1 MSAPRREAPPR
12 RRDARQAREAP
23 PQEAPPQK
31 RPARGHD
38 AGDAA
43 PARARHEP
51 AIRGRGDAPPGA
63 KERRSLSHVGGRA
76 RLAGDREAAGLLA
89 EALDVAT
96 SLDNEA
102 AAQAHVHGFHAYPAR
117 MHPLTARRLV
127 ETFSRPLDAVLDPF
141 CGSGTVLVEARL
153 AGRFAA
159 GVDANPL
166 AVRLARLKATTTT
179 ERDREMLVTWA
190 EKIAQTADTRRAAR
204 AGASRRYPEADVAL
218 FDPHVLLE
226 LDGLRVGLEGFAP
239 RSPEES
245 FAREGLWLVLSA
257 ILTKV
262 SRRTSDT
269 SDEQAPRRLFAG
281 YVAKLFVRKA
291 QELAARLAEIAPLLE
306 GAPGFWIEEGD
317 ARELDGI
324 DDGAVALT
332 VTSPP
337 YAGVYDYVAHH
348 EARLRWLGMDDR
360 GFRSREIG
368 ARSRLSEVDPEQGRA
383 TWSDELG
390 GVLGALRRVTKDLGL
405 AVLLIADSVVGG
417 EALYADEALHEAAP
431 ACGFDV
437 IAVASQARPHFHG
450 KTKDAFRARPRAEH
464 AVLLQTARDVRP
476 RGPRDVG
483 PAAPRDVPPSVSS
496 AVRLPGSRPA
506 RPRRS

>member
-1 MSAPRREAPPR
+1 MPGKRSDRDQPGADAPR
-12 RRDARQAREAP
+12 
-23 PQEAPPQK
+23 
-31 RPARGHD
+31 
-38 AGDAA
+38 
-43 PARARHEP
+43 
-51 AIRGRGDAPPGA
+51 
-63 KERRSLSHVGGRA
+63 ERRALSHVGGRA
-76 RLAGDREAAGLLA
+76 RLSGDREAAQALA
-89 EALDVAT
+89 AALDVAT
-96 SLDNEA
+96 SLENEE
-102 AAQAHVHGFHAYPAR
+102 AAQAHVHGFHSYPAR

-179 ERDREMLVTWA
+179 EADREALVTWS
-190 EKIAQTADTRRAAR
+190 EKIAGTADARRVAR
-204 AGASRRYPEADVAL
+204 AGASRRYPDADVAL

-226 LDGLRVGLEGFAP
+226 LDGVRVGLEGFAP
-239 RSPEES
+239 RSREET
-245 FAREGLWLVLSA
+245 FAREALWLVLSA

-262 SRRTSDT
+262 SRRASDT
-269 SDEQAPRRLFAG
+269 SAEKAPRRLFAG

-291 QELAARLAEIAPLLE
+291 RELASRFAEIAPLLE
-306 GAPGFWIEEGD
+306 GAPGSWIEEGD
-317 ARELDGI
+317 ARELDGV

-368 ARSRLSEVDPEQGRA
+368 ARKRLSDVRPDEGRA
-383 TWSDELG
+383 AWSDELSA
-390 GVLGALRRVTKDLGL
+390 VLRSLHRVTRPRGL

-417 EALYADEALHEAAP
+417 DPLYADDSLRELAP
-431 ACGFDV
+431 PAGLDV
-437 IAVASQARPHFHG
+437 VAVTSQARPHFHG
-450 KTKDAFRARPRAEH
+450 PTRAAFARRPRAEH
-464 AVLLQTARDVRP
+464 AVLLQVSAR
-476 RGPRDVG
+476 G
-483 PAAPRDVPPSVSS
+483 
-496 AVRLPGSRPA
+496 
-506 RPRRS
+506 